1 MAAKRVDNRT
11 SPKILLKEFIMFEI
25 EEQAA
30 NTEVQNEPKVQEET
44 QSTSPVETE
53 TQTQAFARRLKEEKA
68 KAKLEARQEIAESYG
83 YANWQEYADAQ
94 TNNKILDKGMDPDAV
109 RDILKDLIYTNPEYV
124 EAMKY
129 KQEKEELEKE
139 IFASNSLKQLNE
151 TYGTNFTSVGQLD
164 STTRDMW
171 NAGIPLTKA
180 YAANNMESIVANA
193 VKKTVASRDNGK
205 SHLTNINGSSEEV
218 KVRQVSQE
226 ELRVAK
232 LLGLNEDKFKEYVKK
247 Q

>member
-1 MAAKRVDNRT
+1 
-11 SPKILLKEFIMFEI
+11 MFEI

-30 NTEVQNEPKVQEET
+30 NTDETLETSSNDT
-44 QSTSPVETE
+44 QSTPPVETE

-83 YANWQEYADAQ
+83 YSTWQEYADAQ
-94 TNNKILDKGMDPDAV
+94 TNNKILDKGMDPDSV

-139 IFASNSLKQLNE
+139 IFASNSIKRLNE
-151 TYGTNFTSVGQLD
+151 TYGTNFKSVNDLD
-164 STTRDMW
+164 PDTVDMW
-171 NAGIPLTKA
+171 NKGMDLEKA
-180 YAANNMESIVANA
+180 YAANNIQSLIDLA

-205 SHLTNINGSSEEV
+205 SHLNNINGSSEEV
-218 KVRQVSQE
+218 KVRQVSQA
-226 ELRVAK
+226 ELNVAK
-232 LLGLNEDKFKEYVKK
+232 SLGLNEEKFKEYVKRQK
-247 Q
+247 ER

>member
-1 MAAKRVDNRT
+1 
-11 SPKILLKEFIMFEI
+11 MFETD
-25 EEQAA
+25 EQAA
-30 NTEVQNEPKVQEET
+30 NTEVQNEPEVQEET

-94 TNNKILDKGMDPDAV
+94 TNNKIIDKGMDPDAV

-124 EAMKY
+124 EAMRY

-193 VKKTVASRDNGK
+193 VKKTVATRDNGK

>member
-1 MAAKRVDNRT
+1 
-11 SPKILLKEFIMFEI
+11 MFEI

-30 NTEVQNEPKVQEET
+30 NVDVQDDVLAQQEE
-44 QSTSPVETE
+44 QQPTSPVETE

-83 YANWQEYADAQ
+83 YASWQEYADAQ
-94 TNNKILDKGMDPDAV
+94 TNNKILDKGMDPDSV

-139 IFASNSLKQLNE
+139 IFASNSIKKLNE
-151 TYGTNFTSVGQLD
+151 TYGTNFKSVNDLD
-164 STTRDMW
+164 SATVDMW
-171 NAGIPLTKA
+171 NKGMDLEKA
-180 YAANNMESIVANA
+180 YAANNIQSLIDLA

-205 SHLTNINGSSEEV
+205 SHLNNINGSSEEV
-218 KVRQVSQE
+218 KVRQVSQA
-226 ELRVAK
+226 ELNVAK
-232 LLGLNEDKFKEYVKK
+232 SLGLNEEKFKEYVKRQK
-247 Q
+247 ER

>member
-1 MAAKRVDNRT
+1 
-11 SPKILLKEFIMFEI
+11 MFETD
-25 EEQAA
+25 EQAA
-30 NTEVQNEPKVQEET
+30 NTEVQNEPEVQEET

-83 YANWQEYADAQ
+83 YASWQEYADAQ

-139 IFASNSLKQLNE
+139 IFASNSLKRLNE
-151 TYGTNFTSVGQLD
+151 TYGTNYKSINELD
-164 STTRDMW
+164 KETVDMW
-171 NAGIPLTKA
+171 NKGMTLEKA
-180 YAANNMESIVANA
+180 YAANNIQSLIDLA

-205 SHLTNINGSSEEV
+205 SHLTNVSGSSEEA

>member
-1 MAAKRVDNRT
+1 
-11 SPKILLKEFIMFEI
+11 MFEI

-30 NTEVQNEPKVQEET
+30 NTEVQNEPEVQEET

-53 TQTQAFARRLKEEKA
+53 TQAFARRLKEEKA
-68 KAKLEARQEIAESYG
+68 KARLEARQEIAESFG
-83 YANWQEYADAQ
+83 YASWQEYADAQ

-109 RDILKDLIYTNPEYV
+109 RDILKDLVYTNPEYV

-205 SHLTNINGSSEEV
+205 SHLTNVSGSSEEA
-218 KVRQVSQE
+218 KVRQVSQA
-226 ELRVAK
+226 ELNVAK
-232 LLGLNEDKFKEYVKK
+232 SLGLNEEKFKEYVKRQK
-247 Q
+247 EK

>member
-1 MAAKRVDNRT
+1 
-11 SPKILLKEFIMFEI
+11 MFEI
-25 EEQAA
+25 DEQAA
-30 NTEVQNEPKVQEET
+30 NTEVQNEPEVQEET

-83 YANWQEYADAQ
+83 YASWQEYADAQ

-109 RDILKDLIYTNPEYV
+109 RDILKDLVYTNPEYV

-171 NAGIPLTKA
+171 NAGIPLIKA

>member
-1 MAAKRVDNRT
+1 
-11 SPKILLKEFIMFEI
+11 MFEI
-25 EEQAA
+25 DEQAA
-30 NTEVQNEPKVQEET
+30 NTEVQEEI

-83 YANWQEYADAQ
+83 YASWQEYADAQ
-94 TNNKILDKGMDPDAV
+94 TNNKILDKGMDPDSV

-139 IFASNSLKQLNE
+139 IFASNSIKKLNE
-151 TYGTNFTSVGQLD
+151 TYGTNYKSVNDLD
-164 STTRDMW
+164 SATVDMW
-171 NAGIPLTKA
+171 NKGMDLEKA
-180 YAANNMESIVANA
+180 YAANNIQSLIDLA

-205 SHLTNINGSSEEV
+205 SHLNNINGSSEEV
-218 KVRQVSQE
+218 KVRQVSQA
-226 ELRVAK
+226 ELNVAK
-232 LLGLNEDKFKEYVKK
+232 SLGLNEEKFKEYVKRQK
-247 Q
+247 ER

>member
-1 MAAKRVDNRT
+1 
-11 SPKILLKEFIMFEI
+11 MFETD
-25 EEQAA
+25 EQAA
-30 NTEVQNEPKVQEET
+30 NTEVQNEPEVQEET

-83 YANWQEYADAQ
+83 YASWQEYADAQ

-109 RDILKDLIYTNPEYV
+109 RDILKDLVYTNPEYV
-124 EAMKY
+124 EAMRY

-171 NAGIPLTKA
+171 NAGIPLIKA

-247 Q
+247 QQERL

>member
-1 MAAKRVDNRT
+1 
-11 SPKILLKEFIMFEI
+11 MFEI
-25 EEQAA
+25 DEQAA
-30 NTEVQNEPKVQEET
+30 NTDEALDTSSNDT
-44 QSTSPVETE
+44 QSTPPVETE
-53 TQTQAFARRLKEEKA
+53 TQAFARRLKEEKA
-68 KAKLEARQEIAESYG
+68 KAKLEARQEIAESFG

-151 TYGTNFTSVGQLD
+151 TYGTNFTSVSQLD
-164 STTRDMW
+164 NTTRDMW
-171 NAGIPLTKA
+171 NSGIPLINA
-180 YAANNMESIVANA
+180 YAANNMDSIVANA

>member
-1 MAAKRVDNRT
+1 
-11 SPKILLKEFIMFEI
+11 MFEI

-30 NTEVQNEPKVQEET
+30 NTEVQNEPVVQEET
-44 QSTSPVETE
+44 QSTPPVETE
-53 TQTQAFARRLKEEKA
+53 TQAFARRLKEEKA
-68 KAKLEARQEIAESYG
+68 KAKLEARQEIAESFG
-83 YANWQEYADAQ
+83 YATWQEYADAQ
-94 TNNKILDKGMDPDAV
+94 TNNKILEKGMDPDSV
-109 RDILKDLIYTNPEYV
+109 RDILKDLVYNNPEYV

-151 TYGTNFTSVGQLD
+151 TYGTNFTTVGQLD
-164 STTRDMW
+164 TATRDMW
-171 NAGIPLTKA
+171 NAGVPLINA

-205 SHLTNINGSSEEV
+205 SHLTNVSGSAEET

-226 ELRVAK
+226 ELKIAK

>member
-1 MAAKRVDNRT
+1 
-11 SPKILLKEFIMFEI
+11 MFEI
-25 EEQAA
+25 DEQAA
-30 NTEVQNEPKVQEET
+30 NTEVQNEPEVQEET

-83 YANWQEYADAQ
+83 YASWQEYADAQ

-109 RDILKDLIYTNPEYV
+109 RDILKDLVYTNPEYV

-205 SHLTNINGSSEEV
+205 SHLNNINGSSEEV
-218 KVRQVSQE
+218 KVRQVSQA
-226 ELRVAK
+226 ELNVAK
-232 LLGLNEDKFKEYVKK
+232 SLGLNEEKFKEYVKRQK
-247 Q
+247 ER